1 MSSTP
6 SYEKKQNHAYNRNK
20 NYNVRPRFKRA
31 EMKNETSPVQKKVS
45 EILFLRY
52 KCLSCS
58 NSTNRK
64 LHPAKFLKK
73 CTNCKNSSHLSQL
86 KPSFGMLYGAYTC
99 QSKNC
104 NYKWIE
110 KLNFKSIIIG
120 TPYCKDCSRRKK
132 IFSIIYR
139 DVKVTFRNNFV
150 FKCSYCTKVKSL
162 TFPDKSKNDLNS
174 RQNFLIQ
181 PSCNECKT
189 LMTFVKKSRTI
200 FSQNIKKPV
209 QPRTNNASPVEGKNQ
224 RLKNYKSLRQPQFPH
239 YQRNFNPNFESS
251 TKGAAAFR
259 RRSRPIS

>member
-1 MSSTP
+1 
-6 SYEKKQNHAYNRNK
+6 
-20 NYNVRPRFKRA
+20 
-31 EMKNETSPVQKKVS
+31 MKNETSPVQKKVS

-189 LMTFVKKSRTI
+189 PMTFVKKSRTI

>member
-20 NYNVRPRFKRA
+20 NYSVRPRFKRA
-31 EMKNETSPVQKKVS
+31 VMKNETSPVQKKVS

-139 DVKVTFRNNFV
+139 DVKITFRNNFV

-209 QPRTNNASPVEGKNQ
+209 QPRTNNASIVEGKNQ